1 MNAQSTPVSP
11 SWRGWFIWSLAA
23 IAFGYAFFQRVA
35 PGVMVSDLMRDFAI
49 GGGMLGVLSA
59 LYFYPYFL
67 LQVPLGAL
75 LDRLGARLLLSSAL
89 FLAGLGS
96 FLFGMAETLPVAYAG
111 RILIGIGSAV
121 GFLGSMS
128 LAARWFPPN
137 QFAFLT
143 GLAMFLAM
151 MSGMLGQGPLAVFVE
166 AFGWRASQWSLG
178 FFGVGLALLI
188 YLFVRDAPPSAQ
200 PETANDT
207 VAVQPW
213 SQVWLGLKQAAG
225 LWNTWKIALVAGSMS
240 GPMLVLGGLWGVP
253 YFMQAY
259 GLDRADAAYLVSLL
273 LFGWAVGAPASGWL
287 SDRLQRRKLLMTGG
301 SVFMTASLAAIAFLP
316 VPPLAVST
324 GLFIVVG
331 FAGAFIV
338 PCFALARETS
348 PPAIGGSVSGF
359 VNGMTVASGAVLQ
372 PVVGF
377 VLDWVWDGTL
387 KDGSRLYQ
395 PEDFQTSFIILFLVG
410 SLGLLLSLTLKEG
423 AN

>member
-1 MNAQSTPVSP
+1 M
-11 SWRGWFIWSLAA
+11 
-23 IAFGYAFFQRVA
+23 AFGYAFFQRVA

-75 LDRLGARLLLSSAL
+75 LDRLGARLLLSTAL
-89 FLAGLGS
+89 LLAGLGS
-96 FLFGMAETLPVAYAG
+96 FLFGIAETLPVAYAG

-137 QFAFLT
+137 RFAFLT

-178 FFGVGLALLI
+178 FFGVGLALII
-188 YLFVRDAPPSAQ
+188 YLFVRDAPPSADDGKQKQ
-200 PETANDT
+200 PE
-207 VAVQPW
+207 AVQPW
-213 SQVWLGLKQAAG
+213 SDVWRGLKRAAS
-225 LWNTWKIALVAGSMS
+225 LWNTWKIAFVAGSMS

-259 GLDRADAAYLVSLL
+259 GLARPEAAYLVSLL

-287 SDRLQRRKLLMTGG
+287 SDRLQRRKLLMIGG
-301 SVFMTASLAAIAFLP
+301 SIAMTASLGAIAFLP
-316 VPPLAVST
+316 VPPLVVST
-324 GLFIVVG
+324 VLFVIVG

-338 PCFALARETS
+338 PCFALVRETS
-348 PPAIGGSVSGF
+348 DPDIGGSVSGI
-359 VNGMTVASGAVLQ
+359 VNGMTVASGALLQ
-372 PVVGF
+372 PAVGF
-377 VLDWVWDGTL
+377 VLDLVWDGTMEE
-387 KDGSRLYQ
+387 GSRVYQ
-395 PEDFQTSFIILFLVG
+395 PQDFQTAFAILFLT
-410 SLGLLLSLTLKEG
+410 GLMGLILSLTLKER
-423 AN
+423 AR